1 MQRILPDDVIFK
13 STATFLSLYFN
24 IGLLLSNLDI
34 IVQHPLRQGSN
45 LSTSQ
50 YQNRRFII
58 V

>member
-1 MQRILPDDVIFK
+1 MHRILPDDVIFK

-50 YQNRRFII
+50 YQNT
-58 V
+58 